1 MGGESYLNMTM
12 LGEYY
17 PPQGCKGTHESV
29 PWPFGRMHLL
39 LVLKKIFEG
48 SYEMYIRFFF
58 KDILTIA
65 YPNGKTMNL
74 DPYLTQ
80 LINLIFLH
88 KKLRGITDLNIRVKT
103 IKLLGQP
110 RRESLQL
117 GISKGFLGY
126 KKQ

>member
-1 MGGESYLNMTM
+1 MNMTM

-48 SYEMYIRFFF
+48 SYEMYIRFL
-58 KDILTIA
+58 KIYILSIA
-65 YPNGKTMNL
+65 YPNGKTMTL

-80 LINLIFLH
+80 SINLIFYT
-88 KKLRGITDLNIRVKT
+88 KN
-103 IKLLGQP
+103 
-110 RRESLQL
+110 
-117 GISKGFLGY
+117 
-126 KKQ
+126 